1 MTRAALVAAL
11 PLAWAFGGITG
22 LIVVAGLLGFGGA
35 FFDPNLGSMTPD
47 LVKPEDVPTVVAL
60 MDLTGRIARVA
71 GPGTAG
77 ALLTLVSASI
87 LFFWIDA
94 TTFIL
99 SALAL
104 LLLPRALAGTGR
116 TVAHQARDVAKTQN
130 TLRARQILRE
140 HPRARVMLGMH
151 TVGIVAGAAGFAL
164 PALLTTRM
172 DAVPALRDGHGR
184 YGCRCT
190 WLSPGAGKHP
200 SPPIRGRGVLP
211 DLGRAGSP
219 HGRYGF
225 RTESARSHGDFG
237 PRRWLIPIS
246 SVLMGTYMASHPTR
260 VRRRL
265 ITVDQTLIRS
275 GGTASMLIV
284 PALAAANPTV
294 AYVAASA
301 VTVAAAVTGCVWI
314 ARSPQPQA
322 EPSTSQAVPV
332 A

>member
-1 MTRAALVAAL
+1 MGGLGTRRSRRDGWVAVAESVPYILVGIFGRRLIDRCAHLRAMALIDVTRAALVAAL

-172 DAVPALRDGHGR
+172 DAG
-184 YGCRCT
+184 
-190 WLSPGAGKHP
+190 PGAT
-200 SPPIRGRGVLP
+200 GRSWPL
-211 DLGRAGSP
+211 
-219 HGRYGF
+219 
-225 RTESARSHGDFG
+225 
-237 PRRWLIPIS
+237 W
-246 SVLMGTYMASHPTR
+246 
-260 VRRRL
+260 
-265 ITVDQTLIRS
+265 
-275 GGTASMLIV
+275 
-284 PALAAANPTV
+284 
-294 AYVAASA
+294 
-301 VTVAAAVTGCVWI
+301 
-314 ARSPQPQA
+314 
-322 EPSTSQAVPV
+322 VPV
-332 A
+332 HLVVTWCWETSVSPNPWPWRTA